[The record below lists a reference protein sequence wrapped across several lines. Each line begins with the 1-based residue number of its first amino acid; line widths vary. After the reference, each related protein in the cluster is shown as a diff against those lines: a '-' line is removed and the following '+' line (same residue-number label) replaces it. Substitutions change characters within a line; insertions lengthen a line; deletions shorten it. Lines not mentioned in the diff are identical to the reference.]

1 MRLRCIGYKDGR
13 HARSNSCPPHTF
25 TYLSGHPRKGVS
37 HSSITHKTSSTSLA
51 LSTTPQ
57 FNLTSTQSKHVIHP
71 FENHLTS
78 RASYNRSTYQRRPII
93 ISLSTIANHG
103 STPSRP
109 NSEFEED
116 HHPYLLV
123 NMADQSNHTPPP
135 PTNPRVPQVALNNTA
150 TRPLRTLLPA
160 PRGLDPDIEG
170 SSQQGL
176 AQAQG
181 VRQHHEVENT
191 ARVVSMAKRTL
202 TSAAT
207 SSTPDYM
214 FVNPSDLIQPS
225 TNGQDEDVIM
235 DDALTGTGCLS
246 NWDLPCGQP
255 SCIFC
260 GQRQGDAGGSSAGS
274 QQVGNPP
281 TPSSRTSPC
290 PPPLDFTYIP
300 EIDNYLF
307 EPPSDTA
314 TELAYPSWII
324 SEEDRQQYRTAMI
337 ARRIDERAN
346 PGPRG
351 QQLQP
356 GVDSTADSSSANQ
369 TQPVVP
375 QTSSH
380 PPVQSSAQNAQPQA
394 ANTQSSPP
402 VPDNNSSP
410 FVFMVTERELPLG
423 YWKPHYA
430 LPGSIQFVPTKFSS
444 DTTDKPS
451 SVAAVEVDSV
461 GNPLMDVYIITKDG
475 KSLGRWV
482 TFAGPG
488 GYKQPMPVEFEFC
501 DPESPRSSSRPR
513 TRTRTVP
520 SSSSN
525 SRSKQ
530 RRPGSGSGAGSGSRS
545 SSTSSSGSR
554 SRSNSR
560 CRRNPY
566 MSRTAS
572 RELDKQRE
580 ARRLARKQELV
591 DRIRAEVRAQCE
603 RRLAADRERTE
614 RRERRDRRRGS
625 SSTSSSWSSA

>member
-1 MRLRCIGYKDGR
+1 
-13 HARSNSCPPHTF
+13 
-25 TYLSGHPRKGVS
+25 
-37 HSSITHKTSSTSLA
+37 
-51 LSTTPQ
+51 
-57 FNLTSTQSKHVIHP
+57 
-71 FENHLTS
+71 
-78 RASYNRSTYQRRPII
+78 
-93 ISLSTIANHG
+93 
-103 STPSRP
+103 
-109 NSEFEED
+109 
-116 HHPYLLV
+116 
-123 NMADQSNHTPPP
+123 MADQSNHTPPP

-356 GVDSTADSSSANQ
+356 GVDSTAASSSANQ

-475 KSLGRWV
+475 KSLELEPELCLRHHQTHV
-482 TFAGPG
+482 QNNAVLV
-488 GYKQPMPVEFEFC
+488 PVL
-501 DPESPRSSSRPR
+501 
-513 TRTRTVP
+513 
-520 SSSSN
+520 
-525 SRSKQ
+525 
-530 RRPGSGSGAGSGSRS
+530 AL
-545 SSTSSSGSR
+545 
-554 SRSNSR
+554 
-560 CRRNPY
+560 
-566 MSRTAS
+566 A
-572 RELDKQRE
+572 
-580 ARRLARKQELV
+580 LARDPALLRVPVLV
-591 DRIRAEVRAQCE
+591 PEAI
-603 RRLAADRERTE
+603 LAADEIHTCPERPHGNWTSNEKQDASQENKNSWTE
-614 RRERRDRRRGS
+614 YVQKSGHNVNAGLPQTENGPNAENAETDDVDLPRHLLPGRPLETLS
-625 SSTSSSWSSA
+625 PLNIETIYISTDCIIATVSQQQGRQVLSK